1 MFRLGRVW
9 GVQGGAGWEG
19 LVNKA
24 GALPQ
29 VLLQPPLPPA
39 PLVEWGWSVAAGEG
53 DLGKNGP
60 AVSPTPGES

>member
-29 VLLQPPLPPA
+29 ALLHPPLPPM
-39 PLVEWGWSVAAGEG
+39 PLVEWGWSAGRGTWE
-53 DLGKNGP
+53 KMAQQSAP
-60 AVSPTPGES
+60 P